1 MSPQLARIDVGSSLV
16 MLYLLTL
23 HGGGRG
29 LNGTLF
35 RLPLRS
41 SQQAADSRISQV
53 HYTHQQMLEL
63 LGEFCDGAAE
73 MLLFLRHIEVSMSCL
88 L

>member
-1 MSPQLARIDVGSSLV
+1 MSPQLARTHRCQLVSHDAVSS
-16 MLYLLTL
+16 
-23 HGGGRG
+23 HIAWCRG

-73 MLLFLRHIEVSMSCL
+73 MLLFLRHIEVSVSCL